1 MKTIILSMLLLFTAT
16 AQAAE
21 ERSWWQFWRST
32 ADKTVETSS
41 GLFTD
46 EEKRIIRSFLREHR
60 ESRYGD
66 DDAGSGRDKPKKK
79 KKLPPGLKKK
89 LERGGELPPGWQ
101 KKVVR
106 GEVLD
111 ADLYGRSSSL
121 PKDLLRRLS
130 TKEGTELRLL
140 DDRVVRI
147 MDGTRA
153 IMDILQVE

>member
-1 MKTIILSMLLLFTAT
+1 VKTIMLTMLLLFTAS

-32 ADKTVETSS
+32 ADKTVETSN

-46 EEKRIIRSFLREHR
+46 KEKRIIRSFLRER
-60 ESRYGD
+60 QESRYGD
-66 DDAGSGRDKPKKK
+66 DDGHGRDKPKKK

-101 KKVVR
+101 KKVAR

-111 ADLYGRSSSL
+111 EDLYGRSSPL
-121 PKDLLRRLS
+121 PQDLLRRLS
-130 TKEGTELRLL
+130 TKKGTELRLL

>member
-1 MKTIILSMLLLFTAT
+1 MKTIMLTLLLLFTAS

-32 ADKTVETSS
+32 ADKTVEASN

-46 EEKRIIRSFLREHR
+46 KEKQIIRSFMRER
-60 ESRYGD
+60 RDSRYGD
-66 DDAGSGRDKPKKK
+66 DDGRGRDKPKKK

-101 KKVVR
+101 KKVAR

-111 ADLYGRSSSL
+111 ADLYGRSSPL

-130 TKEGTELRLL
+130 TKKGTELRLL

-153 IMDILQVE
+153 VLDILQIE

>member
-1 MKTIILSMLLLFTAT
+1 MKTIILGVLLLFTAT

-32 ADKTVETSS
+32 ADKTVEASN
-41 GLFTD
+41 GLFTNK
-46 EEKRIIRSFLREHR
+46 EKEIIRSFLREHR

-101 KKVVR
+101 KKVAR

-111 ADLYGRSSSL
+111 ADLYGHSRPL
-121 PKDLLRRLS
+121 PKELLKRLS
-130 TKEGTELRLL
+130 SKQGTELRLL

-153 IMDILQVE
+153 VLDILQVE

>member
-1 MKTIILSMLLLFTAT
+1 MLLLFTVT
-16 AQAAE
+16 AQAAQE
-21 ERSWWQFWRST
+21 PPWWQFWRSS
-32 ADKTVETSS
+32 ADKAVETSN

-46 EEKRIIRSFLREHR
+46 KEKEVIRSFLRDRR
-60 ESRYGD
+60 ESRYEED
-66 DDAGSGRDKPKKK
+66 DEHGKPNKK

-101 KKVVR
+101 KKVAR

-111 ADLYGRSSSL
+111 EDLYLHSSPL
-121 PKDLLRRLS
+121 PEDILKRLS
-130 TKEGTELRLL
+130 SKRGTELRLL

-153 IMDILQVE
+153 IIDILQADQ

>member
-1 MKTIILSMLLLFTAT
+1 MKAIMLSMLLLFTAT
-16 AQAAE
+16 AQAAQDRPWWKFWGSAE
-21 ERSWWQFWRST
+21 EAAEVS
-32 ADKTVETSS
+32 DN
-41 GLFTD
+41 LFTD
-46 EEKRIIRSFLREHR
+46 KEKQVIRSFFREHR

-66 DDAGSGRDKPKKK
+66 DDVGSGRDKPKKK

-101 KKVVR
+101 EKVAR

-111 ADLYGRSSSL
+111 ADLYGRSSPL
-121 PKDLLRRLS
+121 PRELLKRLS
-130 TKEGTELRLL
+130 SKDGTELRLL

-153 IMDILQVE
+153 ILDILQVE